1 MTRPINGLVNSDAF
15 AGQDIPMITDG
26 IFERL
31 QTLRITRGQPHTYLI
46 ALTGG
51 ALAIAMA
58 TATAVVP
65 TTNDQPTAQE
75 KVIEALQ
82 VATTNP
88 IPLDDSTFFT
98 EEHIRRGETL
108 PDVLGRLGM
117 DDPAAY
123 AYLRQNIPQ
132 LAGPEFIAGKQISAE
147 IRTDGSLVQLYFPLN
162 DRESVLILSRQGDG
176 FTQQIL
182 GEHLENHTIHKTAE
196 IDSSLFEASDSAGIP
211 DAIAIQLAELFGG
224 DIDFHR
230 DLRKGDRFVVSYE
243 MHHLNG
249 RPFRS
254 GKILAAEF
262 INDGHTHRALWFA
275 RGDKGEY
282 LTPEGAPLRK
292 AFLRSPLQFSRIS
305 SGFKMRFH
313 PIHKTWRAHKG
324 VDYAAATGTPVRA
337 TGDASV
343 EFVGRK
349 GGYGNTVILKHQ
361 GRYETLYAHL
371 SRSAKGLKKGMRISQ
386 GETIGYV
393 GSSGWAT
400 GPHLHYEFRIDN
412 VAVNPLST
420 KIPTALPSLSRAE
433 SAKFKEASAPLLNM
447 IERLRS
453 APIAYM
459 E

>member
-1 MTRPINGLVNSDAF
+1 
-15 AGQDIPMITDG
+15 MITNG

-31 QTLRITRGQPHTYLI
+31 QIMRLTKTQRHTYLG
-46 ALTGG
+46 LTGG
-51 ALAIAMA
+51 ILAIAMA

-65 TTNDQPTAQE
+65 ATPDQPATQE
-75 KVIEALQ
+75 KISEALELPA
-82 VATTNP
+82 ATQ
-88 IPLDDSTFFT
+88 ISLEGSTFFT

-108 PDVLGRLGM
+108 PDLLGRLGM
-117 DDPAAY
+117 DDPIAY
-123 AYLRQNIPQ
+123 AYLRQNAPQ
-132 LAGPEFIAGKQISAE
+132 LAGKEFIAGKQVAAE
-147 IRTDGSLVQLYFPLN
+147 VGTDGSLVRLHFPLN
-162 DRESVLILSRQGDG
+162 DRESVLLVSRDEAG
-176 FTQQIL
+176 FSQQIL
-182 GEHLENHTIHKTAE
+182 GERLETHIINKTAE
-196 IDSSLFEASDSAGIP
+196 IDSSLFDASDSAAIP

-224 DIDFHR
+224 EIDFHR

-249 RPFRS
+249 RPLRS

-262 INDGHTHRALWFA
+262 VNSGRSYRALWFA
-275 RGDKGEY
+275 RGEKGEY

-305 SGFKMRFH
+305 SGFKMRYH
-313 PIHKTWRAHKG
+313 PILKTWRAHKG

-371 SRSAKGLKKGMRISQ
+371 SRTANGLKKGMRVAQ

-400 GPHLHYEFRIDN
+400 GPHLHYEFRIDK
-412 VAVNPLST
+412 VAVNPLSA

-433 SAKFKEASAPLLNM
+433 SMKFKAASAPFISLL
-447 IERLRS
+447 ERLRS
-453 APIAYM
+453 DPIAYM